1 MAPGSNGWFRRR
13 SPRLSGT
20 LHIRDADGR
29 ELVVP
34 LRGRAS
40 LLTTSATRL
49 RGHGEVWAVHTT
61 APAAETSLMI
71 IYGRGGTTDL
81 SGRAGTTDP
90 SRRGGTTDSSRR
102 GGTTGLSSGLCA
114 AGQTIV
120 LDGVTFT
127 WRAPG
132 APANIVP
139 RQRTAPQG
147 LPRNRR
153 TPPARSSNARSEPVA
168 DGGLRSRLRNMVRVV
183 TQATR
188 H

>member
-1 MAPGSNGWFRRR
+1 MAPGTNGWFRRR

-20 LHIRDADGR
+20 LHIRDTTGR

-34 LRGRAS
+34 LRGRAA
-40 LLTTSATRL
+40 LLTSGGTRL

-71 IYGRGGTTDL
+71 IYGR
-81 SGRAGTTDP
+81 AGAP
-90 SRRGGTTDSSRR
+90 A
-102 GGTTGLSSGLCA
+102 LASGLCA
-114 AGQTIV
+114 AGQTVV

-132 APANIVP
+132 GPANTVP
-139 RQRTAPQG
+139 RQRSAPAG

-153 TPPARSSNARSEPVA
+153 TPPARSSNTRSEPDPA
-168 DGGLRSRLRNMVRVV
+168 AGLRSRLRNMVRVV
-183 TQATR
+183 TQTTR

>member
-20 LHIRDADGR
+20 LHIRDATGR

-34 LRGRAS
+34 LRGRAA
-40 LLTTSATRL
+40 LLTTGATRL

-71 IYGRGGTTDL
+71 IYGRAGESDL
-81 SGRAGTTDP
+81 N
-90 SRRGGTTDSSRR
+90 
-102 GGTTGLSSGLCA
+102 SGLCA

-127 WRAPG
+127 WRAPS
-132 APANIVP
+132 APVNTVP
-139 RQRTAPQG
+139 QQRSAAGGP
-147 LPRNRR
+147 PRNLR
-153 TPPARSSNARSEPVA
+153 TPPARSSNTRSEPVR
-168 DGGLRSRLRNMVRVV
+168 DGLRSRLRNMVRVV
-183 TQATR
+183 TQAAR

>member
-13 SPRLSGT
+13 TPRLSGT
-20 LHIRDADGR
+20 LHIRDDTGH

-40 LLTTSATRL
+40 LLTAGGTGL
-49 RGHGEVWAVHTT
+49 HGYGEVWAVHTT

-71 IYGRGGTTDL
+71 AY
-81 SGRAGTTDP
+81 
-90 SRRGGTTDSSRR
+90 SRDESAKE
-102 GGTTGLSSGLCA
+102 LASGLCA
-114 AGQTIV
+114 AGQTIQ
-120 LDGVTFT
+120 LDDVTFT
-127 WRAPG
+127 WRVTSPSPNVIPRQRAATSNLPRNLRIPPARTTNTRG
-132 APANIVP
+132 APAD
-139 RQRTAPQG
+139 
-147 LPRNRR
+147 
-153 TPPARSSNARSEPVA
+153 

>member
-1 MAPGSNGWFRRR
+1 VAPGSNGWLRRR

-20 LHIRDADGR
+20 LHIRDATGR

-40 LLTTSATRL
+40 LLTTGATRL

-71 IYGRGGTTDL
+71 IYGRTGAADL
-81 SGRAGTTDP
+81 A
-90 SRRGGTTDSSRR
+90 
-102 GGTTGLSSGLCA
+102 SGLCA

-132 APANIVP
+132 GPANAVP
-139 RQRTAPQG
+139 RQRTAPNSP
-147 LPRNRR
+147 PRNLR
-153 TPPARSSNARSEPVA
+153 TPPARSSNTRAEPVP

-183 TQATR
+183 TQAGR

>member
-20 LHIRDADGR
+20 LHILDTTGR
-29 ELVVP
+29 ELAVP
-34 LRGRAS
+34 LRGKAS
-40 LLTTSATRL
+40 LLTAGGTGL
-49 RGHGEVWAVHTT
+49 RGYGEVWAVHTT

-71 IYGRGGTTDL
+71 SYGR
-81 SGRAGTTDP
+81 SGRGDLA
-90 SRRGGTTDSSRR
+90 
-102 GGTTGLSSGLCA
+102 SGLCA

-132 APANIVP
+132 VPPNSVP
-139 RQRTAPQG
+139 RQRQAPAG
-147 LPRNRR
+147 LPRNLR
-153 TPPARSSNARSEPVA
+153 TPPARSSNTRSDQASAV
-168 DGGLRSRLRNMVRVV
+168 GLRSRLRNMVRVV

>member
-20 LHIRDADGR
+20 LHIRDATGR

-34 LRGRAS
+34 LRGRAA
-40 LLTTSATRL
+40 LLTTGATRL

-71 IYGRGGTTDL
+71 IYGRAGAADL
-81 SGRAGTTDP
+81 N
-90 SRRGGTTDSSRR
+90 
-102 GGTTGLSSGLCA
+102 SGLCA
-114 AGQTIV
+114 AGQTIA

-127 WRAPG
+127 WRAPS
-132 APANIVP
+132 APVNAIP
-139 RQRTAPQG
+139 HQRTTAGGP
-147 LPRNRR
+147 PRNLR
-153 TPPARSSNARSEPVA
+153 TPPARSSNTRSEPA
-168 DGGLRSRLRNMVRVV
+168 SGLRSRLRNMVRVV